1 MKNTGKPETNSLN
14 TKKSLVFVLPA
25 IVALLGVSVFTTTFQ
40 TQESLPQIQDKSTVT
55 GWVTLTV
62 YDEFGNVKQKVEN
75 HNLVVDQGLDEMA
88 EAIFGVGGV
97 GTTLFDYLEIGTS
110 ATAPSAGQTALV
122 ASACARVQDASP
134 DVNSAISG
142 ETSVSVISSFVGAT
156 CAGGI
161 QEAGIFNGLAGGQM
175 LARSTFG
182 VVTIGSGDTLNV
194 NYTVTLT

>member
-1 MKNTGKPETNSLN
+1 MNS
-14 TKKSLVFVLPA
+14 KKSLIFILPA
-25 IVALLGVSVFTTTFQ
+25 VIALLGLSVFATTFQ
-40 TQESLPQIQDKSTVT
+40 TQEPLSQISDKSTVT

-75 HNLVVDQGLDEMA
+75 HNLIVDQGLDEMA
-88 EAIFGVGGV
+88 EAIFGAGGV
-97 GTTLFDYLEIGTS
+97 GTTLFDYLEIGTD

-142 ETSVSVISSFVGAT
+142 ETHVSVISSFVGAT

-182 VVTIGSGDTLNV
+182 VVTIASGDTLNV
-194 NYTVTLT
+194 NYTITLT